1 MPDPQSSIP
10 PALRDRLEAAADR
23 HAELTARLSDPAS
36 LADHRTVRDLSIERA
51 ALDSIVHRYTDLR
64 ALERELAELREAV
77 TLGADAELISLARE
91 EIPELESRIASLAEV
106 VLAEL
111 VTADDDA
118 VGSAIL
124 ELRAGVGGDEAAIWA
139 GDLLGMYEKFA
150 SRRGWT
156 FEPLDI
162 SPGDAGGVRHAIVTV
177 AGAGAFADLAFEA
190 GTHCVKRVP
199 TTETQGRIHTSTAT
213 VAVLPEPTDVQIDIN
228 PADVEEHVTTAQ
240 GPGGQNVNKVATA
253 VHLRHTPTGVEV
265 RMQETKSQK
274 QNREK
279 AWRLLR
285 ARVYEIEREKQTAAR
300 AETRSAQIGSAGR
313 AERVRT
319 YRYKD
324 NIAVDHRLGDSFN
337 LGRALDGELDMIATA
352 MRRREI
358 ADRLAALR

>member
-1 MPDPQSSIP
+1 MSEAHENISG
-10 PALRDRLEAAADR
+10 AVRARLEAVAAR
-23 HAELTARLSDPAS
+23 HAELTARLSDPAT
-36 LADHRTVRDLSIERA
+36 LTDHRAVRDLSIERA
-51 ALDSIVHRYTDLR
+51 ALDPIVEKYSNLR
-64 ALERELAELREAV
+64 AVERERDELREAV
-77 TLGADAELISLARE
+77 TRGADADLAAMARE
-91 EIPELESRIASLAEV
+91 EIPVLESRLAEIAEML
-106 VLAEL
+106 LADL
-111 VTADDDA
+111 VTAADDA

-139 GDLLGMYEKFA
+139 GDLLTMYEKFA
-150 SRRGWT
+150 ERRGWS
-156 FEPLDI
+156 FEILDL

-177 AGAGAFADLAFEA
+177 AGAGAFADLAQEA

-199 TTETQGRIHTSTAT
+199 ATETQGRIHTSTAT
-213 VAVLPEPTDVQIDIN
+213 VAVLPEPTDVQVDID

-253 VHLRHTPTGVEV
+253 VHLRHIPTGVEV

-285 ARVYEIEREKQTAAR
+285 ARLYELERDKQDAERAAS
-300 AETRSAQIGSAGR
+300 RSAQIGSAGR

-324 NIAVDHRLGDSFN
+324 SIAVDHRLGESFN
-337 LGRALDGELDMIATA
+337 LDKTLAGDLDALAHA
-352 MRRREI
+352 HRRLAI
-358 ADRLAALR
+358 ADRLTAMG